1 MAPMILGVL
10 SLRSLHMYGGDV
22 NLITEDAW
30 HIIELMVVTGKSNP
44 HYKLTGF
51 QTLFLKALKHLL
63 NYFKHCFQA
72 S

>member
-1 MAPMILGVL
+1 MILGVL
-10 SLRSLHMYGGDV
+10 SLYSLLMYPGHV

-30 HIIELMVVTGKSNP
+30 HITELMAVTGKSNL

-51 QTLFLKALKHLL
+51 QMLFLKALKHLP
-63 NYFKHCFQA
+63 NYFKHYFQA